1 MVLPGHR
8 LRRREDDVQG
18 DGGQVP
24 DDEGQRHRG
33 LRLLE
38 QRQLH
43 RPRHDHQV
51 SSSSSSGPGDNFCS
65 AGAAS

>member
-1 MVLPGHR
+1 MVLPGLR
-8 LRRREDDVQG
+8 LRGREDDVQG

-38 QRQLH
+38 Q
-43 RPRHDHQV
+43 
-51 SSSSSSGPGDNFCS
+51 
-65 AGAAS
+65 